1 MSWRITPTST
11 TWAEGGDLVYTIVV
25 SGTTYR
31 VHEFKTVGT
40 TSLNVMSGGNV
51 DYLVVAGGGGGGAIN
66 AGGGGAGGYRCSV
79 TGENSGGGASAEAPL
94 TLSAGAYTVTVG
106 AGGVG
111 GLFSGSAAASG
122 SNSVFATITTIGGG
136 RGGGP

>member
-51 DYLVVAGGGGGGAIN
+51 DYLVVAGGGVQPLQVAVIL
-66 AGGGGAGGYRCSV
+66 YLQLLQQLEV
-79 TGENSGGGASAEAPL
+79 AEAVGQLRAPL
-94 TLSAGAYTVTVG
+94 K
-106 AGGVG
+106 
-111 GLFSGSAAASG
+111 
-122 SNSVFATITTIGGG
+122 
-136 RGGGP
+136 